1 MSDTHEGTAGN
12 GEVGAD
18 AVGGLAVGG
27 QVPDFELLDHAGN
40 QRRLSKLVGGDPTVL
55 HFYRGWWC
63 PKEQAFFRRLLAL
76 QDEAEVAYSRILSVS
91 VDSPEVNAA
100 FRAGLGARW
109 TFLSDPDRQ
118 VQTQLRLRETTD
130 TLHHPYVPAVVVI
143 GPDLRI
149 HTLYNGYWY
158 WGRPTVDELVI
169 DLREISRALRPDW
182 EAPTP

>member
-1 MSDTHEGTAGN
+1 MSDRRAGD
-12 GEVGAD
+12 GVVGAD
-18 AVGGLAVGG
+18 AVGELAVGG
-27 QVPDFELLDHAGN
+27 QVPNFELLDHAGN
-40 QRRLSKLVGGDPTVL
+40 QRRLSELVGGDPTVL

-76 QDEAEVAYSRILSVS
+76 QNDAEVAHSRILSVS
-91 VDSPEVNAA
+91 VDLPLVNAA

-130 TLHHPYVPAVVVI
+130 TLNDPYVPAVVVI

-149 HTLYNGYWY
+149 HAVYNGDWY
-158 WGRPTVDELVI
+158 WGRPTLDELEKN
-169 DLREISRALRPDW
+169 LREISRSLRPDW

>member
-1 MSDTHEGTAGN
+1 MSEGRARDGA
-12 GEVGAD
+12 VGAD
-18 AVGGLAVGG
+18 AIGELAVGG
-27 QVPDFELLDHAGN
+27 QVPDFDLLDHAGN
-40 QRRLSKLVGGDPTVL
+40 QRRLSQLVGGDPTVL

-76 QDEAEVAYSRILSVS
+76 QDDAEVAYSRILSVS

-130 TLHHPYVPAVVVI
+130 RINDPYVPAVVVI

-149 HTLYNGYWY
+149 HALYNGYWY
-158 WGRPTVDELVI
+158 WGRPTLDELVQNLR
-169 DLREISRALRPDW
+169 DLSRALRPDW

>member
-1 MSDTHEGTAGN
+1 MSEGRARAGV
-12 GEVGAD
+12 VGVD
-18 AVGGLAVGG
+18 AVGELAVGG
-27 QVPDFELLDHAGN
+27 QVPNFELLDHAGN
-40 QRRLSKLVGGDPTVL
+40 QRRLSQMMGGDPTVL

-76 QDEAEVAYSRILSVS
+76 QDDAEVAYSRILSVS

-130 TLHHPYVPAVVVI
+130 TLNDPYVPAVVVT

-149 HTLYNGYWY
+149 HALYNGYWY
-158 WGRPTVDELVI
+158 WGRPTVDELVKNLR
-169 DLREISRALRPDW
+169 DLSRALRPDW

>member
-1 MSDTHEGTAGN
+1 MTEGRAADGV
-12 GEVGAD
+12 VGAD
-18 AVGGLAVGG
+18 AVGELAVGG
-27 QVPDFELLDHAGN
+27 QVPNFDLLDHAGN
-40 QRRLSKLVGGDPTVL
+40 QRELSQLVGGDPTVL

-76 QDEAEVAYSRILSVS
+76 QDDVEVAYSRILSVS

-130 TLHHPYVPAVVVI
+130 TLNDPYVPAVVVI

-149 HTLYNGYWY
+149 HALYNGYWY
-158 WGRPTVDELVI
+158 WGRPTVDELVKNLR
-169 DLREISRALRPDW
+169 DLSRALRPDW